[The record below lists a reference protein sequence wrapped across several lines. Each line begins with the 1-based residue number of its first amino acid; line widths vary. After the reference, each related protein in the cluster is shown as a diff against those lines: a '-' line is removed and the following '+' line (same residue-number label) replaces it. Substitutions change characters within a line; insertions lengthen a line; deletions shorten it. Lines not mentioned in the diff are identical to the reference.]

1 MKVFENYVMK
11 QHSNMKVG
19 GVAKKF
25 IVVEDKNELKGII

>member
-19 GVAKKF
+19 GVAKK
-25 IVVEDKNELKGII
+25 IYSSRR